1 MKDIGI
7 LNLTRFGDLIQTSP
21 VLSGL
26 RKRNP
31 DARIHLIVK
40 SRFRAAAELLPSVDV
55 IHEIDGDDL
64 ARTLSDPDISF
75 LSAYRTV
82 RSMIQSLA
90 NTHFDALYNFTHS
103 CSSAVLLDLL
113 SPDRAIGFSIDR
125 DGHRSVTDPW
135 LAHLATVVRARR
147 LMRINLV
154 DTYLGAAGLAGC
166 GEQLAVHVPN
176 TAREFAASR
185 LPPGVPLLGVQLGAS
200 QDTKIWPVERFGAV
214 LRAISERAP
223 ALRFV
228 LVGVKGEAEAAAT
241 LEAACP
247 RSRFENLVGQTSI
260 EELAAVLE
268 RCALLLTADTGTM
281 HLAAAVGTLTCA
293 VFVGLGHPYETGAY
307 AEGHWALRSRIP
319 CAPCSHL
326 VQCGHPVCHGDF
338 PAEWIAEL
346 IDRIVHGNAP
356 ESTAPLPRAEVL
368 RTRFDDNGLLELVPV
383 HVRPA
388 DAEDLMA
395 LAYQAIFFESFSG
408 TPARPESTWRRAQ
421 RFHAV
426 VPGDW
431 LAVLPEE
438 LPACIEELRA
448 LAQRGERLTL
458 DLERHTVGAQALR
471 QTGEL
476 LRQTDEAIYRLART
490 QPLLA
495 PLAVSLESGLES
507 LPDQELAGVAALG
520 ATHYRALQQRAAL
533 LDRLVRGPDQGGHP

>member
-40 SRFRAAAELLPSVDV
+40 SRFRAAAELLPGVDA

-75 LSAYRTV
+75 LEAYRTV
-82 RSMIQSLA
+82 RRMIQSLA
-90 NTHFDALYNFTHS
+90 STHFDVLFNFTHS

-113 SPDRAIGFSIDR
+113 SPDRAVGFTIDR
-125 DGHRSVTDPW
+125 DGHRRVTDPW

-147 LMRINLV
+147 LMRVNLV
-154 DTYLGAAGLAGC
+154 DTYLGAADLAGC
-166 GEQLAVHVPN
+166 GEQLAVHVPH
-176 TAREFAASR
+176 TAREFAKAR
-185 LPPGVPLLGVQLGAS
+185 LPGGPELVAVQLGAS
-200 QDTKIWPVERFGAV
+200 QDTKIWPVERFAAA
-214 LRAISERAP
+214 LRATSARAP
-223 ALRFV
+223 ELRFV

-247 RSRFENLVGQTSI
+247 ESRFENLVGKTSI

-293 VFVGLGHPYETGAY
+293 VFVGLGHPYETAAY
-307 AEGHWALRSRIP
+307 AEGHWVVRSRIP
-319 CAPCSHL
+319 CGPCSHL
-326 VQCGHPVCHGDF
+326 VHCGHPVCHEDF
-338 PAEWIAEL
+338 PAEWIGEL
-346 IDRIVHGNAP
+346 VDRIVHGNAP
-356 ESTAPLPRAEVL
+356 EAIPPLPRAELL
-368 RTRFDDNGLLELVPV
+368 RTRFDDNGLLELVPL
-383 HVRPA
+383 HARPA
-388 DAEDLMA
+388 DAGDLMA

-408 TPARPESTWRRAQ
+408 TPARPESTWRRA
-421 RFHAV
+421 REFHGV
-426 VPGDW
+426 SPDEW
-431 LAVLPEE
+431 TAVLPEE
-438 LPACIEELRA
+438 LPACIEELRR
-448 LAQRGERLTL
+448 LAQQGESLTL
-458 DLERHTVGAQALR
+458 DLERSSLGAHELR

-476 LRQTDEAIYRLART
+476 LSRTDQAIYSLART
-490 QPLLA
+490 QSLLA

-520 ATHYRALQQRAAL
+520 AAHYRALRSRTAL
-533 LDRLVRGPDQGGHP
+533 LDRLVKGPTQGEQS